1 MTCDDASLSDILH
14 NSRTI
19 AIVGLS
25 DKPER
30 DSHEVAEYLQEQGYR
45 IIPVNPALAGRHV
58 LGEHCHATLKEA
70 AHDLAEQ
77 GVLIDVVDCFRKPE
91 FVTELAS
98 QAVEIGARTL
108 WMPLG
113 VINEEAASIARRG
126 GLKVVMDRCI
136 KVEHQRD
143 RLRQRGPAH

>member
-1 MTCDDASLSDILH
+1 MNCDDASIREILH
-14 NSRTI
+14 DSRTV

-25 DKPER
+25 NKPER
-30 DSHEVAEYLQEQGYR
+30 DSHEVAEYLQQHGYR
-45 IIPVNPALAGRHV
+45 IIPVNPALAGQHV
-58 LGEHCHATLKEA
+58 LGEHCYATLVEA
-70 AHDLAEQ
+70 ARDLAEQ

-91 FVTELAS
+91 FVTELAT

-113 VINEEAASIARRG
+113 VTNEDAANIARRG

-143 RLRQRGPAH
+143 RLRQERGLT